1 MREHRTE
8 FPLAVM
14 CRLFEVSRSGYY
26 AWLDRPASRRDRENR
41 LLTERI
47 RAVHAQS
54 RQRYGSPRVWR
65 QLRAEGHPC
74 GKSRVA
80 RLMRENGIQA
90 KGRRRYKATT
100 DSKHPFRAAP
110 NLLERHFEP
119 GLPDRV
125 WASDITY
132 IQTQEGW
139 LYLAPMMDLHSRR
152 IVGWSAGSGLDHSLT
167 AKALE
172 MAVANRRPQR
182 GLIHH
187 SDRGVQYAC
196 GEYQRLLQA
205 HGMRSS
211 MSRKGDCWDNAPM
224 ESFFASLKTELT
236 RGRNYRTRAE
246 ARREIFEYIEVFYN
260 RRRMHSS
267 LGYVSPV
274 EFEALAAPKAP

>member
-8 FPLAVM
+8 FPLAMM

-26 AWLDRPASRRDRENR
+26 AWLGRPESRRDRENR

-47 RAVHAQS
+47 RAVHAES
-54 RQRYGSPRVWR
+54 RQRYGSPRVSR
-65 QLRAEGHPC
+65 QLRAEGYPC
-74 GKSRVA
+74 GKNRVA
-80 RLMRENGIQA
+80 KLMKENGIRA
-90 KGRRRYKATT
+90 KRRRRYKATT
-100 DSKHPFRAAP
+100 DSKHVYPVAP
-110 NLLERHFEP
+110 NLLERRFEP
-119 GLPDRV
+119 GCADRV

-152 IVGWSAGSGLDHSLT
+152 IVGWSAGSGLDHSLV

-172 MAVANRRPQR
+172 MAIANRRPQR

-196 GEYQRLLQA
+196 GEYQRLLRS

-211 MSRKGDCWDNAPM
+211 MCRKGDCWDNAPM
-224 ESFFASLKTELT
+224 ESFFASLKTELV
-236 RGRNYRTRAE
+236 RGRSYRTRAE

-267 LGYVSPV
+267 LGYLSPV
-274 EFEALAAPKAP
+274 QFEALATPKAP

>member
-1 MREHRTE
+1 MPGWVDRRAGGTERTG
-8 FPLAVM
+8 F
-14 CRLFEVSRSGYY
+14 
-26 AWLDRPASRRDRENR
+26 SRR
-41 LLTERI
+41 I
-47 RAVHAQS
+47 RVVHAES
-54 RQRYGSPRVWR
+54 RQRYGSPRVSR
-65 QLRAEGHPC
+65 QLRAEGYPC
-74 GKSRVA
+74 GKNRVA
-80 RLMRENGIQA
+80 RLMKENGIQA
-90 KGRRRYKATT
+90 KRRRRYKATT
-100 DSKHPFRAAP
+100 DSKHVYPVAP
-110 NLLERHFEP
+110 NLLERRFEP

-152 IVGWSAGSGLDHSLT
+152 IVGWSAGSDLGHSLV

-196 GEYQRLLQA
+196 GEYQRLLRA

-224 ESFFASLKTELT
+224 ESFFASLKTELV
-236 RGRNYRTRAE
+236 RGRSYRTRAE

-267 LGYVSPV
+267 LGYLSPV
-274 EFEALAAPKAP
+274 QFEALTAPKAP